1 MDEPTAAL
9 GVRET
14 AKVEDLIQRMKAQ
27 GLAILLISHNFD
39 QVLRLSDQIW
49 VMRQGDVMAGMR
61 SKDTTGDELV
71 ALITGA
77 IAGRKL
83 DT

>member
-1 MDEPTAAL
+1 
-9 GVRET
+9 
-14 AKVEDLIQRMKAQ
+14 MKAQ

-49 VMRQGDVMAGMR
+49 VMRQGDVMAGLR
-61 SKDTTGDELV
+61 SKDTSGDELV

-77 IAGRKL
+77 KSGKG
-83 DT
+83 